1 MRSCPVPPLMRRP
14 IRSRVPVAIL
24 FTSTLSRMGMR
35 SESPCALGVIVTE
48 PITRSARKSDL
59 TTTCTES
66 FCVVSTSKASMS
78 TGSPPWRAVVSS
90 GNTRNTESTSV
101 MLSLVPVPFGTNDV
115 GRTSNRTTPRVSSVS
130 GRLASNRAGD
140 SPNSG

>member
-48 PITRSARKSDL
+48 PITVVDGHVAVPTAPGLGFEIDDEFLDSITTARTFL
-59 TTTCTES
+59 N
-66 FCVVSTSKASMS
+66 A
-78 TGSPPWRAVVSS
+78 
-90 GNTRNTESTSV
+90 
-101 MLSLVPVPFGTNDV
+101 
-115 GRTSNRTTPRVSSVS
+115 
-130 GRLASNRAGD
+130 
-140 SPNSG
+140 